1 MVKHTQTIRRLLPTN
16 YLSVFDHFVRLALNG
31 LNRKRNYLN
40 YTKVTFSVFNWLVW
54 AINLLFFEILVL
66 VTPAFSAVAFKLRI
80 MSVYLATLVFLHW
93 SFQVA
98 SKRDYQGDNKSKIL
112 NISKISRASHR
123 RCSMKKGVLK
133 IYNFANFTGKHLRW
147 SLFLIRFQ
155 VRPTTLLKRN
165 SNTRMLTELHSNVF
179 RPFGIRTYS
188 ASFAVRDQWF
198 HNASKCLEMA

>member
-16 YLSVFDHFVRLALNG
+16 YLSVFDHFARLALNG

-112 NISKISRASHR
+112 NKFYKLAEPATGDVLW
-123 RCSMKKGVLK
+123 KKVFLKFTILQILQENTCAGV
-133 IYNFANFTGKHLRW
+133 
-147 SLFLIRFQ
+147 
-155 VRPTTLLKRN
+155 
-165 SNTRMLTELHSNVF
+165 
-179 RPFGIRTYS
+179 
-188 ASFAVRDQWF
+188 SF
-198 HNASKCLEMA
+198 